1 MILQALKEYYDRKA
15 ADPDSGIAPLG
26 WEWKEIPYL
35 IVLREDGTLVRV
47 EDTQDSVRGKKYSK
61 LFLVPQE
68 VKRSGKNFSPNI
80 LWDKTEYVLG
90 VSDEPTK
97 DTRKKHEN
105 FIDSLDRYVDIP
117 DIKVVV
123 SFLKRAE
130 ALSQLKNSPSWS
142 VLKNGSSRV
151 SFRIEGRGQ
160 PVFRTEQFVCRY
172 NELLEPKKSIRGIC
186 SIDGKIDFIPN
197 THPKIIGVL
206 GTDKGRGDI
215 VSFNWKAA
223 CSFGKEQN
231 FNASI
236 GYQSAFAYTTA
247 LNTLLGKDSRQKMQ
261 VGDATTVFW
270 SEKPTELE
278 DEFLDLF
285 GEPEKDDPDTGVVTV
300 VRLLSSVR
308 PGSFSHE
315 DETTRFYV
323 LGLAPNAAR
332 ISVRFWHNGTVAEME
347 RRFADW
353 FENLRI
359 AHGPRDKEHLSLQ
372 TLLLSIARYNKDRQK
387 WKENIPPNLGG
398 AVMRSILEGTP
409 YPATLLSS
417 AILRIKA
424 EHEVSY
430 PRAKLIKAFLNHN
443 LNNERKLTV
452 SLDKEN
458 ANIGYRL
465 GRLFAVL
472 EKIQEEAN
480 PGLNATI
487 RDKFYASASS
497 TPNAVYGNL
506 MRLKN
511 HHLGKLSQG
520 RSIYFEKLLGEVIS
534 EIPSFPA
541 HLSLDDQG
549 GFAIGYYHQRQDFF
563 TGKQTKSDSDGAT
576 NGVGGSVQTESSL

>member
-15 ADPDSGIAPLG
+15 ADPDSGIAPFG

-35 IVLREDGTLVRV
+35 IVLREDGTVVRV
-47 EDTQDSVRGKKYSK
+47 EDTQDYVSGKKYPK
-61 LFLVPQE
+61 RFLVPQE

-80 LWDKTEYVLG
+80 LWDKAEYVLG

-97 DTRKKHEN
+97 DTRKKYEN
-105 FIDSLDRYVDIP
+105 FIDSLIKYVDIP
-117 DIKVVV
+117 DVKVVV
-123 SFLKRAE
+123 SFLKQAE
-130 ALSQLKNSPSWS
+130 ALSQLKNSSSWP

-151 SFRIEGRGQ
+151 SFRIEGRDQ

-186 SIDGKIDFIPN
+186 SVDGKIDFIPN

-231 FNASI
+231 YNASI

-285 GEPEKDDPDTGVVTV
+285 GEPKKDDPDNGVAAVE
-300 VRLLSSVR
+300 RLLSSVR
-308 PGSFSHE
+308 IGAFSHE

-353 FENLRI
+353 FENLLI
-359 AHGPRDKEHLSLQ
+359 VHGPRDKEHLSLWR
-372 TLLLSIARYNKDRQK
+372 LLVSIAPLGKS
-387 WKENIPPNLGG
+387 ENIPPNLAGS
-398 AVMRSILEGTP
+398 VMRSILEGTP

-424 EHEVSY
+424 EHEVTY
-430 PRAKLIKAFLNHN
+430 PRAKLIKAFINRN
-443 LNNERKLTV
+443 YIKERKLTV

-458 ANIGYRL
+458 TNVGYRL

-472 EKIQEEAN
+472 EKTQIAAIN
-480 PGLNATI
+480 PDKTI
-487 RDKFYASASS
+487 REKFYASASTS
-497 TPNAVYGNL
+497 PVAVFGNL
-506 MRLKN
+506 MRLSGY
-511 HHLGKLSQG
+511 HLSKLDSDKKG
-520 RSIYFEKLLGEVIS
+520 LRIWLEKQIE
-534 EIPSFPA
+534 EIMSGIGNFPP
-541 HLSLDDQG
+541 HLSLEEQG
-549 GFAIGYYHQRQDFF
+549 MFAIGYYHQRISRKADENAEN
-563 TGKQTKSDSDGAT
+563 TSS
-576 NGVGGSVQTESSL
+576 SESL

>member
-35 IVLREDGTLVRV
+35 IVLREDGTVVRV
-47 EDTQDSVRGKKYSK
+47 EDTQDYVSGKKYSK

-80 LWDKTEYVLG
+80 LWDKAEYVLG

-105 FIDSLDRYVDIP
+105 FTDSLIKYVDIP
-117 DIKVVV
+117 DVKVVV
-123 SFLKRAE
+123 SFLKRVE
-130 ALSQLKNSPSWS
+130 AFSQLNNSPSWP

-151 SFRIEGRGQ
+151 SFRIEGRDQ

-186 SIDGKIDFIPN
+186 SVDGKIDFIPN

-231 FNASI
+231 YNASI

-247 LNTLLGKDSRQKMQ
+247 LNTLLGKDSMQKMQ
-261 VGDATTVFW
+261 VGDATMVFW

-285 GEPEKDDPDTGVVTV
+285 GESRKDDPDNGVAAVA
-300 VRLLSSVR
+300 RLLASVR
-308 PGSFSHE
+308 TGSFAHE

-323 LGLAPNAAR
+323 LGLAPNSAR

-353 FENLRI
+353 FEDLRI
-359 AHGPRDKEHLSLQ
+359 AHGVKDKEHLSLSI
-372 TLLLSIARYNKDRQK
+372 LLLSIARYNKDKLK
-387 WKENIPPNLGG
+387 WKENIPPNLAG
-398 AVMRSILEGTP
+398 AIMRSILSGSP
-409 YPATLLSS
+409 LPDTLLN
-417 AILRIKA
+417 AVLVRIKA
-424 EHEVSY
+424 EREISY
-430 PRAKLIKAFLNHN
+430 PRAKLLKAYLNRKSK
-443 LNNERKLTV
+443 ERKITV
-452 SLDKEN
+452 SLDKKN
-458 ANIGYRL
+458 TNVAYCL
-465 GRLFAVL
+465 GRLFATL

-480 PGLNATI
+480 PGINATI

-497 TPNAVYGNL
+497 APNTVFGNL

-511 HHLGKLSQG
+511 HHLAKLPQG
-520 RSIYFEKLLGEVIS
+520 RSIYFEKLLGEEIS
-534 EIPSFPA
+534 KFASFPA

-549 GFAIGYYHQRQDFF
+549 MFAIGYYHQRQDFF
-563 TGKQTKSDSDGAT
+563 TKKEVSDNGGA
-576 NGVGGSVQTESSL
+576 E

>member
-15 ADPDSGIAPLG
+15 ADPGSGIAPLG

-35 IVLREDGTLVRV
+35 IVLREDGTLVRI
-47 EDTQDSVRGKKYSK
+47 EDTQEKVGKKK
-61 LFLVPQE
+61 RAKMFLVPQA
-68 VKRSGKNFSPNI
+68 VKRTVGVSANLLWDNVEYVTGVVCKGKPERVAVQHQAFVERLTELAECPVVKPICTFLATSSYQDKLASCPEWKEAVEGCAFVSFMLVGETCPVFNMRDVVEKINSGKSSSAEVPDGTICLVSGGRDVVAKLHPAIKGVQGTNTTGGNI
-80 LWDKTEYVLG
+80 
-90 VSDEPTK
+90 
-97 DTRKKHEN
+97 
-105 FIDSLDRYVDIP
+105 I
-117 DIKVVV
+117 
-123 SFLKRAE
+123 
-130 ALSQLKNSPSWS
+130 
-142 VLKNGSSRV
+142 
-151 SFRIEGRGQ
+151 
-160 PVFRTEQFVCRY
+160 
-172 NELLEPKKSIRGIC
+172 
-186 SIDGKIDFIPN
+186 
-197 THPKIIGVL
+197 
-206 GTDKGRGDI
+206 
-215 VSFNWKAA
+215 SFNFPAA
-223 CSFGKEQN
+223 CSFGKSQGMNAPIGEQ
-231 FNASI
+231 A
-236 GYQSAFAYTTA
+236 AFEYTTA
-247 LNTLLGKDSRQKMQ
+247 LNTLLSKDSRHKMS
-261 VGDATTVFW
+261 VGDTTAVFW
-270 SEKPTELE
+270 SERKTTLE
-278 DEFLDLF
+278 DEFIDMF
-285 GEPEKDDPDTGVVTV
+285 GEPEKDNPDRGVAAVE
-300 VRLLSSVR
+300 RLLASVR
-308 PGSFSHE
+308 TGSFAHE

-347 RRFADW
+347 RRFANW

-359 AHGPRDKEHLSLQ
+359 AHGPRDKEHLSLWR
-372 TLLLSIARYNKDRQK
+372 LLVSIAQLGKS
-387 WKENIPPNLGG
+387 ENIPPNLAG

-424 EHEVSY
+424 EHEVTY

-443 LNNERKLTV
+443 LNKERKLTV
-452 SLDKEN
+452 SLDKDN
-458 ANIGYRL
+458 TNVGYRL